1 MSLFS
6 AMRTARL
13 NEEEKNILLRQD
25 PATETDGGFQKL
37 LVTLQYLVDE
47 KSGAIE
53 LPEVLLERI
62 PRYAFDYGNGGWES
76 RLKSIFSR
84 TLGENLG
91 R

>member
-1 MSLFS
+1 
-6 AMRTARL
+6 MRTARL
-13 NEEEKNILLRQD
+13 NEAEKNILLRQD
-25 PATETDGGFQKL
+25 PASETDGGFQKL

-47 KSGAIE
+47 KSGVIE
-53 LPEVLLERI
+53 LPDVLLERI